1 MMDQPDKGLLPK
13 TGASIQQALVRT
25 AEAASISQS
34 LARELDRMRSVLEPF
49 DLSLHTQIIAA
60 LEPMRRLQDEVAK
73 TFQSQQ
79 ALTSQ
84 IRDLAMVNTRLADVV
99 RSVQID
105 TRWIEDMTRVHTT
118 WSRQV
123 RHLEPNLGAL
133 RGIAQLS
140 IADSCR
146 SLAVSDRILAQ
157 IELRGIR
164 EGLRLSKSVIQFH
177 ELSAKLA
184 ADYRRFVES
193 VPTLSDV
200 VALPEWSIKHSS
212 TELFI
217 TNYALRAALVEDVA
231 VDQESDE
238 LAEETAEAVADCSAL
253 LATVNPSLVKLLDG
267 ARAAIEQQQ
276 PDAARHVMASL
287 RELWSH
293 MLRMLAPDEL
303 VLPWLPKSNTELIHA
318 GKPTRKARLLYVCRE
333 IDSEPLSRFV
343 VRDSEASL
351 ELINVFQRV
360 HELEPSL
367 TISQLKALVLRTESW
382 ILYILRLRG

>member
-1 MMDQPDKGLLPK
+1 MTDQDDKGDSR
-13 TGASIQQALVRT
+13 TGGSIQQALVR
-25 AEAASISQS
+25 AVEAASISQS
-34 LARELDRMRSVLEPF
+34 LARELERMRSALKPF
-49 DLSLHTQIIAA
+49 DLSLHTQIITA
-60 LEPMRRLQDEVAK
+60 LEPMRRLQDEVAR

-84 IRDLAMVNTRLADVV
+84 IRDLATVNTRLADVV
-99 RSVQID
+99 RSVQVD
-105 TRWIEDMTRVHTT
+105 TRWIEDVTRVHAT
-118 WSRQV
+118 WSCQV
-123 RHLEPNLGAL
+123 RHLERDLGAL

-140 IADSCR
+140 IAESCR

-157 IELRGIR
+157 IDLRGVR
-164 EGLRLSKSVIQFH
+164 EGLRLSESVIHFH

-217 TNYALRAALVEDVA
+217 TNFALRAALVEEVTA
-231 VDQESDE
+231 DQESDE
-238 LAEETAEAVADCSAL
+238 LAEETAETVADCSAL
-253 LATVNPSLVKLLDG
+253 LAAVSPSLVKLLNG

-276 PDAARHVMASL
+276 SDAARHVLASL

-293 MLRMLAPDEL
+293 LLRMLAPDEL
-303 VLPWLPKSNTELIHA
+303 VLPWLPKSSTELIHA

-367 TISQLKALVLRTESW
+367 TVSQLKALVLRTESW
-382 ILYILRLRG
+382 ILYILRLRN